1 MKVALVSHD
10 AGGAEVVS
18 SYVRQHGLE
27 CVCAVS
33 GPALQIFEQKLGAI
47 AQLSLDEAI
56 TQCDWLLCGTS
67 WQSDVEWR
75 AIELARVFGKRS
87 VAFLDHWTNYPER
100 FVRGGLVHLP
110 DEIWVGDSIAL
121 DMARS
126 TFPNISVV
134 LVPNPYFIDLKSQ
147 LASIPRHPRRHNG
160 GVDVLFV
167 CEPVSEHALHVNG
180 NERHWGYT
188 EHEALRYFLSN
199 LQALSAPVHRIV
211 IRPHPA
217 EDPSKYQWVLQEF
230 NLPIAFGQKNH
241 LPEEIMDCDV
251 VVGCS
256 SMAMVVGLL
265 AGKRVLSAI
274 PPGGMA
280 CSLPQREIEHLSLL
294 IDSGDRIEYGR

>member
-1 MKVALVSHD
+1 MRVALVSHD

-27 CVCAVS
+27 CIYALS
-33 GPALQIFEQKLGAI
+33 GPALQVFERKLGTI
-47 AQLSLDEAI
+47 AQLSLEEAI
-56 TQCDWLLCGTS
+56 AQCDWLLCGTS

-75 AIELARVFGKRS
+75 AIELARVCGKRS

-100 FVRGGLVHLP
+100 FMRGGVVHLP
-110 DEIWVGDSIAL
+110 DEVWVGDSIAL
-121 DMARS
+121 DMACS
-126 TFPNISVV
+126 TFPNVLV
-134 LVPNPYFIDLKSQ
+134 LLVPNPYFIDLKTD
-147 LASIPRHPRRHNG
+147 LAVLPRRPRRNNRG
-160 GVDVLFV
+160 MDVLFV
-167 CEPVSEHALHVNG
+167 CEPIGEHALCVYG

-199 LQALSAPVHRIV
+199 LPALNAPINRIV

-217 EDPSKYQWVLQEF
+217 EDPSKYQWVLQGF
-230 NLPIAFGQKNH
+230 NLPVAFGQKKP
-241 LPEEIMDCDV
+241 LLEEIMDSDV

-274 PPGGMA
+274 PPGGTA
-280 CSLPQREIEHLSLL
+280 CSLPQPEIEHLSSLMQR
-294 IDSGDRIEYGR
+294 RI